1 MLISALS
8 GNEIFCLAL
17 KGLSP
22 GEITVGNSVR
32 SLGIGGSIGSSFQS
46 LAGGEVGSIT
56 AMISEGRHAA
66 IARMEQEAQRH
77 GAAGIVGVTTELKT
91 LASYTEFLAQGTG
104 VHVAPSNARNPFFS
118 AAVSGTELYCHLD
131 AGYVP
136 HKFVMGNVA
145 YALGIGRGFTGG
157 LRTLARGEVKEYSD
171 LYNGIR
177 HMALRRLELEAMH
190 AGANA
195 VVDVRLDL
203 RPFSVGVLELIMT
216 GTASTN
222 PKLGNAPDHVI
233 TSELTGEELW
243 SLAKMGYG
251 PMRLLMATS
260 VYSLGFAAGI
270 GTLFQ
275 SMTRGELPEVTQL
288 VYAAREN
295 CLDLIRREA
304 QAIGAERVIGNR
316 LTIRELSPGLIEVIA
331 IGTAVRR
338 IQNVE
343 PATDVLIVQALAANK
358 QSLAIRSDLTGVVG
372 ALPVARGR
380 GAQGMVVL
388 RIAVALIA
396 MMMAIGGSFCA
407 AAAKHPARTRPY
419 PAYTAAPTSTDEP

>member
-46 LAGGEVGSIT
+46 LAGGEVANIT
-56 AMISEGRHAA
+56 SMISEGRHAA
-66 IARMEQEAQRH
+66 IARMEQEAQKH

-91 LASYTEFLAQGTG
+91 LASYTEFLAQGTS
-104 VHVAPSNARNPFFS
+104 VMVAPQSAQMPFFS

-145 YALGIGRGFTGG
+145 YALGIGRGLTGG

-195 VVDVRLDL
+195 VVDVRTDL
-203 RPFSVGVLELIMT
+203 RPFSVGVVELIMT

-222 PKLGNAPDHVI
+222 TRLQTPQDQIV

-275 SMTRGELPEVTQL
+275 SMTRGELPEVTEL
-288 VYAAREN
+288 VYRAREN

-304 QAIGAERVIGNR
+304 QSIGAERVIGNR

-338 IQNVE
+338 IANAE
-343 PATDVLIVQALAANK
+343 PATDLLIAQALTANK

-372 ALPVARGR
+372 SLPTVTSTGR
-380 GAQGMVVL
+380 QGLVML
-388 RIAVALIA
+388 RLVIALIA
-396 MMMAIGGSFCA
+396 VIMGIGASLCSA
-407 AAAKHPARTRPY
+407 SHSSHSRTR
-419 PAYTAAPTSTDEP
+419 YTTTPTATPEDP

>member
-32 SLGIGGSIGSSFQS
+32 SLGIGGSIGSSLQS
-46 LAGGEVGSIT
+46 LAGGEVGNIT
-56 AMISEGRHAA
+56 SMISEGRHAA
-66 IARMEQEAQRH
+66 LARMEHEAQRH

-91 LASYTEFLAQGTG
+91 LASYTEFLGQGTSIMTDPQQPRG
-104 VHVAPSNARNPFFS
+104 PFFS
-118 AAVSGTELYCHLD
+118 AAVNGTELYCHLD
-131 AGYVP
+131 AGYEP

-145 YALGIGRGFTGG
+145 YALGLGRGLTGG

-177 HMALRRLELEAMH
+177 HMALQRLEYEALQ
-190 AGANA
+190 ANA
-195 VVDVRLDL
+195 NSVVDVRTDL
-203 RPFSVGVLELIMT
+203 RPFSPGILELIMT
-216 GTASTN
+216 GTASTHRG
-222 PKLGNAPDHVI
+222 LGVQPGTIV

-260 VYSLGFAAGI
+260 VYSLGVAAGI
-270 GTLFQ
+270 GTLFKAM
-275 SMTRGELPEVTQL
+275 SRGELPEVTEL
-288 VYAAREN
+288 VYRAREN
-295 CLDLIRREA
+295 CLELVRREA

-338 IQNVE
+338 L
-343 PATDVLIVQALAANK
+343 PDLTPKTDVLIPQALNATK
-358 QSLAIRSDLTGVVG
+358 QTLEIRGNFSQTV
-372 ALPVARGR
+372 LPVQTTQRAGQSFLMLRLI
-380 GAQGMVVL
+380 VL
-388 RIAVALIA
+388 FIFIAFTIGSA
-396 MMMAIGGSFCA
+396 MCGVMSASGGGGGGGSR
-407 AAAKHPARTRPY
+407 HRPS
-419 PAYTAAPTSTDEP
+419 TTTSP

>member
-32 SLGIGGSIGSSFQS
+32 SLGVGGSIGSSFQS

-66 IARMEQEAQRH
+66 LARMEQEAQRH

-104 VHVAPSNARNPFFS
+104 VHVAPSPSQNPFFS

-145 YALGIGRGFTGG
+145 YALGIGRGLTGG

-195 VVDVRLDL
+195 VVDVRTDL
-203 RPFSVGVLELIMT
+203 RPFSVGVVELIMT

-275 SMTRGELPEVTQL
+275 SLSRGELPEVTEL
-288 VYAAREN
+288 VYRAREN

-338 IQNVE
+338 IQHVE
-343 PATDVLIVQALAANK
+343 PATDVLIAQALTATK

-372 ALPVARGR
+372 TLPVARGR
-380 GAQGMVVL
+380 QGLMALRLVIAFIVL
-388 RIAVALIA
+388 AVS
-396 MMMAIGGSFCA
+396 IGTSFCA
-407 AAAKHPARTRPY
+407 ATAKHSSRSRPY
-419 PAYTAAPTSTDEP
+419 PAYTATPTDEP

>member
-32 SLGIGGSIGSSFQS
+32 SLGVGGSIGSSLQS

-56 AMISEGRHAA
+56 SMISEGRHAA

-91 LASYTEFLAQGTG
+91 LASYTEFLAQGTS
-104 VHVAPSNARNPFFS
+104 VLAAPEHARNPFFS

-131 AGYVP
+131 SGYTP

-145 YALGIGRGFTGG
+145 YALGLGRGLTGG

-177 HMALRRLELEAMH
+177 HMALQRLEYEAMQ

-195 VVDVRLDL
+195 VVDVRTDL
-203 RPFSVGVLELIMT
+203 RPFSPGILELIMT

-222 PKLGNAPDHVI
+222 PKLGVQQGTI
-233 TSELTGEELW
+233 VTSELSGEELW

-260 VYSLGFAAGI
+260 VYSLGLAAGI
-270 GTLFQ
+270 GTIFQ
-275 SMTRGELPEVTQL
+275 SLSRGELPEVTEL
-288 VYAAREN
+288 VYRAREN
-295 CLDLIRREA
+295 CLELIRREA
-304 QAIGAERVIGNR
+304 QQIGAERVIGNR

-338 IQNVE
+338 LQDVA
-343 PATDVLIVQALAANK
+343 PATDVLIPQALTASK
-358 QSLAIRSDLTGVVG
+358 QSLDLRGDFAGVYTPLQGG
-372 ALPVARGR
+372 ARTARG
-380 GAQGMVVL
+380 GLMML
-388 RIAVALIA
+388 RLMIVFIA
-396 MMMAIGGSFCA
+396 MMMAISGAVCTAASTSGSGGS
-407 AAAKHPARTRPY
+407 HPTRSGSR
-419 PAYTAAPTSTDEP
+419 STP

>member
-32 SLGIGGSIGSSFQS
+32 SLGVGGSIGSRFQS

-104 VHVAPSNARNPFFS
+104 VHVGQTSQNPFFS

-145 YALGIGRGFTGG
+145 YALGIGRGLTGG

-171 LYNGIR
+171 LYNG
-177 HMALRRLELEAMH
+177 
-190 AGANA
+190 
-195 VVDVRLDL
+195 
-203 RPFSVGVLELIMT
+203 
-216 GTASTN
+216 
-222 PKLGNAPDHVI
+222 
-233 TSELTGEELW
+233 
-243 SLAKMGYG
+243 
-251 PMRLLMATS
+251 
-260 VYSLGFAAGI
+260 
-270 GTLFQ
+270 
-275 SMTRGELPEVTQL
+275 
-288 VYAAREN
+288 
-295 CLDLIRREA
+295 
-304 QAIGAERVIGNR
+304 
-316 LTIRELSPGLIEVIA
+316 
-331 IGTAVRR
+331 
-338 IQNVE
+338 
-343 PATDVLIVQALAANK
+343 
-358 QSLAIRSDLTGVVG
+358 
-372 ALPVARGR
+372 
-380 GAQGMVVL
+380 
-388 RIAVALIA
+388 
-396 MMMAIGGSFCA
+396 
-407 AAAKHPARTRPY
+407 
-419 PAYTAAPTSTDEP
+419 

>member
-32 SLGIGGSIGSSFQS
+32 SLGVGGSIGSSFQS
-46 LAGGEVGSIT
+46 LAGGEVANIT

-104 VHVAPSNARNPFFS
+104 VHVAQTAQNPFFS

-145 YALGIGRGFTGG
+145 YALGIGRGLTGG

-195 VVDVRLDL
+195 VVDVRTDL
-203 RPFSVGVLELIMT
+203 RPFSVGVVELIMT

-275 SMTRGELPEVTQL
+275 SLARGELTEVTEL
-288 VYAAREN
+288 VYRAREN
-295 CLDLIRREA
+295 CLELIRREA

-343 PATDVLIVQALAANK
+343 PATDLLIAQALTANK

-372 ALPVARGR
+372 TLPVRANSR
-380 GAQGMVVL
+380 QGLVVL
-388 RIAVALIA
+388 RLVILFIGL
-396 MMMAIGGSFCA
+396 MMAIGTSLCA
-407 AAAKHPARTRPY
+407 AGAKHSSSRSRY
-419 PAYTAAPTSTDEP
+419 PSTPSTIATDEP

>member
-32 SLGIGGSIGSSFQS
+32 SLGLGGSIGSSFQS
-46 LAGGEVGSIT
+46 LAGGEVANIT
-56 AMISEGRHAA
+56 SMISEGRHAA

-91 LASYTEFLAQGTG
+91 LASYTEFLAQGTS
-104 VHVAPSNARNPFFS
+104 VMVDPSHAKMPFFS

-131 AGYVP
+131 AGFVP

-145 YALGIGRGFTGG
+145 YALGIGRGLTGG

-195 VVDVRLDL
+195 VVDVRTDL
-203 RPFSVGVLELIMT
+203 RPFSTGVVELIMT

-222 PKLGNAPDHVI
+222 TRITTPQDQIV

-275 SMTRGELPEVTQL
+275 SMSRGELPEVTEL
-288 VYAAREN
+288 VYRAREN

-338 IQNVE
+338 VENAE
-343 PATDVLIVQALAANK
+343 PATELLIAQALTANK

-372 ALPVARGR
+372 TASTAG
-380 GAQGMVVL
+380 GAQRNLAALRLVL
-388 RIAVALIA
+388 VLIGLF
-396 MMMAIGGSFCA
+396 MAIGASVCGGA
-407 AAAKHPARTRPY
+407 AASHSHTRTTRPT
-419 PAYTAAPTSTDEP
+419 PMIPTEEP